1 MLLNFHE
8 EEMNVEEEKSL
19 KLIIALFQ
27 NIKTDDESLVLSI
40 IVLNYNSL
48 AAIMKLI
55 DSEKILS
62 IIRDISSKI
71 QNAKKS
77 KLCVDKVLMIFS
89 EEIQFQNIL
98 KKQKKGSNIKTNIN
112 VI

>member
-98 KKQKKGSNIKTNIN
+98 KKQKKAQILRQILM
-112 VI
+112 